1 MKASTVTGYALATS
15 AGSPPCAPPIGLRLL
30 RPGRRFVGV
39 SPLPMWNGTFSL
51 AKALHP
57 AVPESTCMPRPGRG
71 TGRRAE
77 RGPVSLGPA
86 SRGLHLSAP
95 GYYFG
100 VRSRGYF
107 LNHVARAGTAPVRS
121 STVHTRHKDAP
132 MRVA

>member
-57 AVPESTCMPRPGRG
+57 AVPGSTCMPRPGRG

-100 VRSRGYF
+100 VPEVIFKSCRTPRDC
-107 LNHVARAGTAPVRS
+107 ARPP
-121 STVHTRHKDAP
+121 STQYTR
-132 MRVA
+132 MRRCA